1 MDGTILRHP
10 HTNPTRRAGVVVY
23 ISPSSPPMYE
33 HERATLCTNGR
44 TIARLTGCEYGGI
57 HGDGHRGCAGLF
69 FVPDEALVVDE
80 AAPLGIRGESDLFGG
95 VVPYAFVGTKAISHE
110 LIEDGADRPAGWST
124 AFAKAAGEV
133 TLPGYTVFH
142 AGDARRAAERLLALG
157 SVRLKR
163 SVSCGGGGQQAAAN
177 LAEVDAFLEKL
188 SPDEL
193 TTYGLVLETN
203 LRDVTT
209 YSIGRI
215 SIAGTHVTYYG
226 TQHVAIDNEGHPVY
240 GGSDLV
246 CLRGD
251 WDVLDR
257 IALTSEI
264 RLAAVQARRYDG
276 ATAAYPGF
284 IATRRNYDV
293 AQGVDDR
300 GRARSGVL
308 EASWRSGGATTAE
321 LAALELL
328 RGDPELQLVEVRTA
342 KQFGAR
348 AEPPRGAVVHFA
360 AEDPRDGPILRYTLV
375 TRVSACPPYPCL
387 AATAPGL
394 RLDGT
399 ARLV

>member
-1 MDGTILRHP
+1 MDETILRHRQ
-10 HTNPTRRAGVVVY
+10 TNPARRAGVVVY

-44 TIARLTGCEYGGI
+44 TIARLSGCQYDGV

-69 FVPDEALVVDE
+69 FVPDEALVVEE
-80 AAPLGIRGESDLFGG
+80 AMPLSIRGESDLFGG
-95 VVPYAFVGTKAISHE
+95 VVPYAFVGTKAISHD

-124 AFAKAAGEV
+124 AFAKAAAEV
-133 TLPGYTVFH
+133 ALPGYTVFR
-142 AGDARRAAERLLALG
+142 ADDARRGAERLLALG
-157 SVRLKR
+157 SIRLKR
-163 SVSCGGGGQQAAAN
+163 SISCGGGGQQAAAN

-188 SPDEL
+188 SLDEL
-193 TTYGLVLETN
+193 ATYGLVLETN

-209 YSIGRI
+209 FSIGRI
-215 SIAGTHVTYYG
+215 SVAGTHLTYYG
-226 TQHVAIDNEGHPVY
+226 TQRVAIDNEGHPVY

-251 WDVLDR
+251 WDALDR
-257 IALTSEI
+257 VALTPEI

-300 GRARSGVL
+300 GRVRSGVL

-321 LAALELL
+321 LAAMELF
-328 RGDPELQLVEVRTA
+328 RGDPELQVVEARAA
-342 KQFGAR
+342 KQFGAW
-348 AEPPRGAVVHFA
+348 AEPPRGAIVHFA
-360 AEDPRDGPILRYTLV
+360 ADDPRDGPILRYTLV
-375 TRVSACPPYPCL
+375 TRVSPCPPYPCL

-394 RLDGT
+394 SLDGT

>member
-1 MDGTILRHP
+1 MDGTILSHP
-10 HTNPTRRAGVVVY
+10 HTNLIRRAGVVVY

-44 TIARLTGCEYGGI
+44 TIARLSGCEYGGI

-80 AAPLGIRGESDLFGG
+80 AAPLGIRAERDLFGG

-110 LIEDGADRPAGWST
+110 LIEDGADRPTGWST

-133 TLPGYTVFH
+133 ALPGYTVFS
-142 AGDARRAAERLLALG
+142 AGDARRAAERLFALG
-157 SVRLKR
+157 SIRLKR
-163 SVSCGGGGQQAAAN
+163 SISCGGGGQQAAAN
-177 LAEVDAFLEKL
+177 LTQVDAFLEKL
-188 SPDEL
+188 PQDEL
-193 TTYGLVLETN
+193 ATYGLVVETN

-209 YSIGRI
+209 YSIGQI
-215 SIAGTHVTYYG
+215 TVAGTRVTYYG
-226 TQHVAIDNEGHPVY
+226 TQRLAIDNEGHSVY

-246 CLRGD
+246 CLRGN
-251 WDVLDR
+251 WDVLDQV
-257 IALTSEI
+257 ALTSEI
-264 RLAAVQARRYDG
+264 RLAALQARRYDG

-300 GRARSGVL
+300 GCVRSGVL

-321 LAALELL
+321 LAATELF
-328 RGDPELQLVEVRTA
+328 RGNPELQVVEARAV

-348 AEPPRGAVVHFA
+348 ADPPRGAVVHFA
-360 AEDPRDGPILRYTLV
+360 ADDPRDGPLLRYTLV
-375 TRVSACPPYPCL
+375 TRAISGRFDFCGRFRRP
-387 AATAPGL
+387 T
-394 RLDGT
+394 T
-399 ARLV
+399 